1 MTPSIKTLCSS
12 LGTIFAKR
20 GANYKKTIM
29 EEKEIQNPEQTEEVK
44 VETTVENEST
54 EDTANNAE
62 EGTEET
68 AELTDADKLAQAEAE
83 IADLKDKLLRQVAD
97 FTNYRRQQ
105 QKNIADLIL
114 NGGKKVIESIL
125 PILDDME
132 RAQQNIE
139 KSDDI
144 ETAREGLNMIFQKM
158 NRVLELQGLK
168 KMETAEKE
176 FDTDFHE
183 AVAILPMGEDKKNQI
198 IDTVQA
204 GYLLNDKVLRHAK
217 VVVGQ

>member
-1 MTPSIKTLCSS
+1 
-12 LGTIFAKR
+12 
-20 GANYKKTIM
+20 M

-44 VETTVENEST
+44 VEATVDT
-54 EDTANNAE
+54 EV
-62 EGTEET
+62 TEET
-68 AELTDADKLAQAEAE
+68 ANVAEESTEESAEMTDADKLAQAEAE

-105 QKNIADLIL
+105 QKNIADLIV